1 MGHTRK
7 YLKRGRG
14 TRPFMPV
21 HGKRAIPQSG
31 RYAVTDAG
39 SEPTPEE
46 TSQMPEAEDNAPA
59 PGIEELKAERDS
71 YLDLARR
78 ERADFDN
85 YRKRVERDMKQIKRE
100 SLASFLKEFFGPLD
114 DMERV
119 LTESAKDHSY
129 ESLAQGVR
137 LMQDNFWR
145 ALTKAGVKK
154 IDAKGKPFDPAM
166 HEAMAAIPSDDA
178 PPNTVLEVYDNGYM
192 LDEFILRPARVV
204 VSRAPDA

>member
-7 YLKRGRG
+7 HAKRGRG
-14 TRPFMPV
+14 ARPFMPV
-21 HGKRAIPQSG
+21 HGKRAVPQSG
-31 RYAVTDAG
+31 RNAVMDGENEADRDENGRPAGDAA
-39 SEPTPEE
+39 PE
-46 TSQMPEAEDNAPA
+46 
-59 PGIEELKAERDS
+59 PGIEELRAERDS

-85 YRKRVERDMKQIKRE
+85 YRKRVERDMRQIKRE
-100 SLASFLKEFFGPLD
+100 SLAGFLKEFFGPLD

-119 LTESAKDHSY
+119 LAESAKDHSY

-145 ALTKAGVKK
+145 ALAKAGVAKM
-154 IDAKGKPFDPAM
+154 DAKGKPFDPAM
-166 HEAMAAIPSDDA
+166 HEAMAAIPTADA
-178 PPNTVLEVYDNGYM
+178 PPNTVLEVYDNGYT
-192 LDEFILRPARVV
+192 LDDFILRPARVV